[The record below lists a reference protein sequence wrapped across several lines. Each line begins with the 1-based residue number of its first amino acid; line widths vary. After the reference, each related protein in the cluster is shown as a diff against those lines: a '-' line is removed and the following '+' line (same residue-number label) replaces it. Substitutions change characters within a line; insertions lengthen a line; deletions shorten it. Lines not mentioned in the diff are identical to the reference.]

1 MTGVEGYV
9 ESAASGL
16 VAGINAARMA
26 AGEAPLTFPKETCHG
41 ALAHYITTSEAKRFQ
56 PMNVNFGLLPP
67 AAVRDANGRR
77 ICGKKEKK
85 AMLAARALAAIDA
98 FCPILLP

>member
-26 AGEAPLTFPKETCHG
+26 AGEAPLTFPEETCHG

-67 AAVRDANGRR
+67 LEGRIRDKKR
-77 ICGKKEKK
+77 KKE
-85 AMLAARALAAIDA
+85 MLAERALCALED
-98 FCPILLP
+98 FRGEME

>member
-16 VAGINAARMA
+16 VAGINAARLA
-26 AGEAPLTFPKETCHG
+26 KGKLPLVFPRETCHG
-41 ALAHYITTSEAKRFQ
+41 ALAAYITEADSRHFQ

-67 AAVRDANGRR
+67 LEGRIRDKKR
-77 ICGKKEKK
+77 KKE
-85 AMLAARALAAIDA
+85 MLAERALCALED
-98 FCPILLP
+98 FRGEME